1 MINNEKL
8 NPVVTE
14 LFIRDRKI
22 SISIVFITQSFFK
35 VSKDVR
41 LNPTQFLLWK
51 FQTKENFNKLPW
63 IIHQI
68 LIFNQKKIIET
79 AKFTYSSLGKA
90 FEKQTKTIKDQGQE

>member
-41 LNPTQFLLWK
+41 LNPTQFLL
-51 FQTKENFNKLPW
+51 
-63 IIHQI
+63 
-68 LIFNQKKIIET
+68 
-79 AKFTYSSLGKA
+79 
-90 FEKQTKTIKDQGQE
+90 